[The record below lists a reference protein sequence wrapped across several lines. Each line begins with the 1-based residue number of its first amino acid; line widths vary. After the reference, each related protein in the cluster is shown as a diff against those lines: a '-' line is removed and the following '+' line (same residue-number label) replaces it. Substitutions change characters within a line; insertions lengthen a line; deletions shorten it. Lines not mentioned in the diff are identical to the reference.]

1 MAERKCILDQIP
13 ASKRAYFVRKQTTRP
28 SGFGRTCPIILEKPL
43 YYVMR
48 RPVDNYGHKSN
59 FYGTKIKQFC
69 GPFLDKSEAEQKAQ
83 SYNQEFH
90 TAYVRD

>member
-1 MAERKCILDQIP
+1 MSECQCILDQIP

-28 SGFGRTCPIILEKPL
+28 SGFGRTCPIVLEKPL

>member
-1 MAERKCILDQIP
+1 MANCKCILDQVP

-28 SGFGRTCPIILEKPL
+28 SGFGRTCPIVLEKPL

-48 RPVDNYGHKSN
+48 RPVDSYGHKSN
-59 FYGTKIKQFC
+59 FYGANIKQFR

-90 TAYVRD
+90 IAYVRD

>member
-1 MAERKCILDQIP
+1 MANCKCILDQVP

-28 SGFGRTCPIILEKPL
+28 SGFGRTCPIVLEKPL

-59 FYGTKIKQFC
+59 FYVANIKQFR
-69 GPFLDKSEAEQKAQ
+69 GPFLDKSEAEQQAQ

-90 TAYVRD
+90 IAYVRD